1 MATWRKK
8 ITLDHA
14 CSANTDQADFPF
26 LIALEDPACK
36 SLAAA
41 ALYFTLADGQTR
53 IPHELQAYDPERGA
67 LQAWVRIPL
76 LSSSTDTELYLYCAA
91 AEQERHPSAVWDE
104 HHKIVQHLGD
114 STDPDLQLP
123 HSEALDIDTALTV
136 QTWVHS
142 DTYQAEAMQP
152 LVSKWEPL
160 ATFDTFSSHDADGTD
175 GLASRGFFGAVFD
188 GQYVYG
194 CPSRNESERTA
205 VHGVV
210 LRYNTLKDFRDPAA
224 YEAYDAGHTDGL
236 LTRGFYGG
244 AFDGR
249 YVYFNPRDDGT
260 THHSRFL
267 RYDTHQ
273 NFKSSAAWEAYDA
286 SLAHSFQG
294 LAFDGRY
301 LYCCPGYT
309 KEADMP
315 FGDGQTSGKIM
326 RFDTRANFKE
336 ATSYQTFDA
345 QTLGSDVVCFDGAVF
360 DGRYIYFIPLDKG
373 IALQY
378 DTRGDFGHAAS
389 WRTYDA
395 GSSLGMGANV
405 GAIFDGRHIYFA
417 SYSNSTMVRYDT
429 RSDFAA
435 AAAWDAYDAT
445 CTDGLD
451 TGGFDGAFFD
461 GRYVYYIP
469 FTRQVGPGAEKSQ
482 FHGNYLRYDTR
493 GDFHDSQS
501 WTAHD
506 AGQVDGLHTTAYNG
520 GAFDGRYLYAAPWR
534 GDRDDNLAHGRI
546 LRYDTLGENGSFS
559 LRYCDCGHNG
569 GLCAAVPGPSFIVNT
584 TTGPLSIAAHQVLT
598 PGWHHLAGVY
608 SGKSIKLFVDGVL
621 VGERSGSGPIQAS
634 AAAVSI
640 GRIAGG
646 AAHFKGVI
654 HELRIAAVARSDDW
668 IKTEYRNLANPAGYI
683 RVGAAEQLG

>member
-1 MATWRKK
+1 M
-8 ITLDHA
+8 
-14 CSANTDQADFPF
+14 
-26 LIALEDPACK
+26 
-36 SLAAA
+36 
-41 ALYFTLADGQTR
+41 
-53 IPHELQAYDPERGA
+53 
-67 LQAWVRIPL
+67 
-76 LSSSTDTELYLYCAA
+76 
-91 AEQERHPSAVWDE
+91 
-104 HHKIVQHLGD
+104 
-114 STDPDLQLP
+114 
-123 HSEALDIDTALTV
+123 HSNEYGT
-136 QTWVHS
+136 
-142 DTYQAEAMQP
+142 EAMQP

-194 CPSRNESERTA
+194 CPSRSENERTA

-286 SLAHSFQG
+286 GLAHSFQG

-309 KEADMP
+309 KAADMP
-315 FGDGQTSGKIM
+315 FGDGQASGKIM

-360 DGRYIYFIPLDKG
+360 DGRYIYFIPLDRG

-395 GSSLGMGANV
+395 GRSLGMGANV

-429 RSDFAA
+429 RSDFTA

-469 FTRQVGPGAEKSQ
+469 WATFTPRRAGRRTTPGASTVCI
-482 FHGNYLRYDTR
+482 LPP
-493 GDFHDSQS
+493 
-501 WTAHD
+501 
-506 AGQVDGLHTTAYNG
+506 TTA
-520 GAFDGRYLYAAPWR
+520 APSMAATSTRPP
-534 GDRDDNLAHGRI
+534 
-546 LRYDTLGENGSFS
+546 GEETGTTIWPTAASCATIPSEKTAPSACATATAATTAGSVPP
-559 LRYCDCGHNG
+559 Y
-569 GLCAAVPGPSFIVNT
+569 PGPA
-584 TTGPLSIAAHQVLT
+584 LS
-598 PGWHHLAGVY
+598 
-608 SGKSIKLFVDGVL
+608 SIPPPDL
-621 VGERSGSGPIQAS
+621 
-634 AAAVSI
+634 
-640 GRIAGG
+640 
-646 AAHFKGVI
+646 
-654 HELRIAAVARSDDW
+654 
-668 IKTEYRNLANPAGYI
+668 
-683 RVGAAEQLG
+683 

>member
-26 LIALEDPACK
+26 LIALEDPACT
-36 SLAAA
+36 SLATDR
-41 ALYFTLADGQTR
+41 LYFTLADGQTR
-53 IPHELQAYDPERGA
+53 IPHELKDYDPKRGA
-67 LQAWVRIPL
+67 LRAWVRIPL
-76 LSSSTDTELYLYCAA
+76 LASSTDTEIYLYCAA
-91 AEQERHPSAVWDE
+91 AEQERHPDAVWDE
-104 HHKIVQHLGD
+104 HHRIVQHLGD
-114 STDPDLQLP
+114 SADPDLQLP
-123 HSEALDIDTALTV
+123 HSEALDVDTALTV

-194 CPSRNESERTA
+194 CPSRSENERTA

-286 SLAHSFQG
+286 GLAHSFQG

-309 KEADMP
+309 KAADMP
-315 FGDGQTSGKIM
+315 FGDGQASGKIM

-360 DGRYIYFIPLDKG
+360 DGQQGLGVPVG
-373 IALQY
+373 VPCG
-378 DTRGDFGHAAS
+378 GDPSQPAEVPTDRHHDQD
-389 WRTYDA
+389 RT
-395 GSSLGMGANV
+395 SEEQHCLKQV
-405 GAIFDGRHIYFA
+405 GDH
-417 SYSNSTMVRYDT
+417 
-429 RSDFAA
+429 
-435 AAAWDAYDAT
+435 
-445 CTDGLD
+445 DGLQAAQ
-451 TGGFDGAFFD
+451 GGVDDRDHARDGSHD
-461 GRYVYYIP
+461 GNPLRV
-469 FTRQVGPGAEKSQ
+469 QAHH
-482 FHGNYLRYDTR
+482 HGHRF
-493 GDFHDSQS
+493 G
-501 WTAHD
+501 
-506 AGQVDGLHTTAYNG
+506 GQVDQECHPDQSQCQEHRCSEQSQAQPQFLFQQFVRAGHTEFHVDRQHHEADDKEH
-520 GAFDGRYLYAAPWR
+520 DGKSE
-534 GDRDDNLAHGRI
+534 DRDL
-546 LRYDTLGENGSFS
+546 
-559 LRYCDCGHNG
+559 
-569 GLCAAVPGPSFIVNT
+569 
-584 TTGPLSIAAHQVLT
+584 
-598 PGWHHLAGVY
+598 
-608 SGKSIKLFVDGVL
+608 VD
-621 VGERSGSGPIQAS
+621 RPF
-634 AAAVSI
+634 
-640 GRIAGG
+640 AGG
-646 AAHFKGVI
+646 FTGDGEV
-654 HELRIAAVARSDDW
+654 
-668 IKTEYRNLANPAGYI
+668 
-683 RVGAAEQLG
+683 